1 MDVGDYLLVFVL
13 AISIVVSMNMIR
25 NHVWKSISITKPS
38 EQQIDPERQAELEF
52 AEWKY
57 LKGLGVLN
65 SSTMFEGLSPLDL
78 FKKCKLFG
86 KNCNGFDTL
95 GNLFLER
102 NMRQSRIESIA
113 QLRKNYAITDGLYM
127 PKGNK
132 YETTCQYFNRCETHP
147 QS

>member
-1 MDVGDYLLVFVL
+1 
-13 AISIVVSMNMIR
+13 MIR

-65 SSTMFEGLSPLDL
+65 PTTSFEGLSKLDL

-86 KNCNGFDTL
+86 KNCYGFDTL
-95 GNLFLER
+95 GNLFLDR
-102 NMRQSRIESIA
+102 NMSDKNSGIA
-113 QLRKNYAITDGLYM
+113 QLRNNYAITDGLHM
-127 PKGNK
+127 PKSNK